1 MAISSGQVAVGT
13 AAVQLNGTSNSMW
26 RIHIHNN
33 DNTDTLFMG
42 GSDVTTSNGLRLP
55 KLDSIELQM
64 NAGDSVWVVSTKTGH
79 AASWL
84 KQV

>member
-1 MAISSGQVAVGT
+1 MAISSGQITVGT
-13 AAVQLNGTSNSMW
+13 TAVQVDGTFNSMW

-33 DNTDTLFMG
+33 DNTDTLFIG
-42 GSDVTTSNGLRLP
+42 GSDVTTSNGLQLP

-64 NAGDSVWVVSTKTGH
+64 NAGDTVWVLSSKAGH
-79 AASWL
+79 AMSWL